1 MPTSAPPRPW
11 LPLGAA
17 ALVVPTALAGLAL
30 LWPRPQIEAELTGRA
45 VEALAAAG
53 IDPAEV
59 VLRGRDATVSGV
71 AGADAQRAVD
81 VVAGVGGVRTA
92 QLGGADPGVALP
104 APRGAGPDGELDAAG
119 RAALQDGIDALVAAD
134 PLVFR
139 PDSPELTPGSARTV
153 ERIAALV
160 TAAPGAR
167 LRVDGFV
174 ATGPAAGPL
183 TAQELSELR
192 ARTVRD
198 ALVAGGVPADRISTA
213 GRGEGDT
220 PAARAAGR
228 RAAVTV
234 V

>member
-45 VEALAAAG
+45 THALAAAG

-59 VLRGRDATVSGV
+59 VLRGRDAVVGGV
-71 AGADAQRAVD
+71 GGADAQRAVD
-81 VVAGVGGVRTA
+81 VVAGVSGVRVA
-92 QLGGADPGVALP
+92 QPGAVDPGVALP
-104 APRGAGPDGELDAAG
+104 APRDAGPDAAA
-119 RAALQDGIDALVAAD
+119 RAALQDGIDALAAA
-134 PLVFR
+134 PLTFR
-139 PDSPELTPGSARTV
+139 PDSPELTPAGARTV

-160 TAAPGAR
+160 AAAPWAR

-174 ATGPAAGPL
+174 ATGPARGAL

-198 ALVAGGVPADRISTA
+198 ALIAAGVPADRISTA
-213 GRGEGDT
+213 GRGEGDA

>member
-45 VEALAAAG
+45 THALAAAG

-59 VLRGRDATVSGV
+59 VLRGRDAVVGGV
-71 AGADAQRAVD
+71 GGADAQRAVD
-81 VVAGVGGVRTA
+81 VVAGVSGVRVA
-92 QLGGADPGVALP
+92 QLGAADPGAAPP
-104 APRGAGPDGELDAAG
+104 APPDAGPDAAA
-119 RAALQDGIDALVAAD
+119 RAALQDGIDALVAAE
-134 PLVFR
+134 PLTFL
-139 PDSPELTPGSARTV
+139 PDSSELTPGSARTV

-174 ATGPAAGPL
+174 ATGPAAGPF

-213 GRGEGDT
+213 GRGEGDA